1 MSEMSMSDVG
11 IIYGIANLRRISTIT
26 LPKCEV
32 SQLKKSRVNKLIY
45 CYLVIMCLCMLVF
58 ILVDRRF
65 ARSFKRYAQSSRF
78 GAT

>member
-1 MSEMSMSDVG
+1 MGLQIFGEFQ
-11 IIYGIANLRRISTIT
+11 R
-26 LPKCEV
+26 LPYLNARLV
-32 SQLKKSRVNKLIY
+32 SLKKSRVNHLIY